1 MIKLA
6 HPDITPREI
15 AAVTKVLKSGTLSL
29 GPEVEAFEKAFARY
43 VGRQHALAVSSGTSG
58 LHLAVRGLGLKPGD
72 EVITSPYSFIAS
84 VSCIRFEGARPVLA
98 DIDRQTLNLAP
109 EQAARKVTRKTKA
122 LLPVDIFGLPAD
134 FKAFQALADKHQLH
148 LIEDSCE
155 ALGAEYHGRRCGSF
169 GAASVFGFYPNK
181 QLTTGEG
188 GMVLCDDDALYA
200 RMAAMRNQG
209 RSSMGGWLA
218 HHVLGY
224 NYRMPELN
232 AALGRVQL
240 SRLKAI
246 LAKRKAV
253 ALRYRKLFAENLP
266 DFQTLADFPGSKRSW
281 FVFAILV
288 PPALKGHKR
297 DKLIMALQS
306 SGIQS
311 AHYFPALHLQPAL
324 KDLGYRV
331 GDFPAA
337 EDASMRSLAIPFHHQ
352 LTAADQERVVATIK
366 RFV

>member
-6 HPDITPREI
+6 HPDITQREI
-15 AAVTKVLKSGTLSL
+15 AAVTRVLKSGTLSL
-29 GPEVEAFEKAFARY
+29 GPEVTAFEKAFARY
-43 VGRQHALAVSSGTSG
+43 VGRKHALAVSSGTSG
-58 LHLAVRGLGLKPGD
+58 LHLAVRALGLKSGD
-72 EVITSPYSFIAS
+72 EVITSPYSFIVS
-84 VSCIRFEGARPVLA
+84 VNCIRFEGARPVLA
-98 DIDRQTLNLAP
+98 DIDRRTLNLDP
-109 EQAARKVTRKTKA
+109 EQAARKVTKKTRA

-134 FKAFQALADKHQLH
+134 FEAFQALADKHRLH

-155 ALGAEYHGRRCGSF
+155 ALGAEYRGRRCGSF
-169 GAASVFGFYPNK
+169 GAVSAFGFYPNK
-181 QLTTGEG
+181 QMTTGEG
-188 GMVLCDDDALYA
+188 GMVLCDDDALHA

-224 NYRMPELN
+224 NYRMPDIN

-240 SRLKAI
+240 SRLKEI

-253 ALRYRKLFAENLP
+253 ALRYRQLFAKHLP
-266 DFQTLADFPGSKRSW
+266 EFQTLGDFPGMKRSW

-288 PPALKGHKR
+288 PPAMKGHRR
-297 DKLIMALQS
+297 DKLICALQA
-306 SGIQS
+306 SGIQC

-331 GDFPAA
+331 GNFPAA
-337 EDASMRSLAIPFHHQ
+337 EEAAMRSLAIPFHHQ
-352 LTAADQERVVATIK
+352 LTMAEQERVVRTIA
-366 RFV
+366 RLV